1 MKTRKIS
8 FLLIIFLLAA
18 GFVSGQEHKIAV
30 QNNRDG
36 KLVLRNFPNDLPVE
50 GYSGNE
56 VIITSSGGEFAPP
69 ERAKGLKPVYPGG
82 NDNSGIGLN
91 VEKNGNTVEVTC
103 ILPITRS
110 ADYKIKV
117 PDNLSLEIQSG
128 CERSSNITVSNM
140 KNEIEI
146 QNCHGIDLKNVTG
159 PLVLS
164 TISGGINISYGSVAP
179 DKPISI
185 NAIGGE
191 IDLTLP
197 SKTAANLDLKTVG
210 GAFYSDFDFTTT
222 KDNLK
227 KIGGNDLTY
236 ALNGGGPKISIATVG
251 GNVYIRKGN

>member
-1 MKTRKIS
+1 MMM
-8 FLLIIFLLAA
+8 FLFSAGLAA
-18 GFVSGQEHKIAV
+18 AQEHKISV
-30 QNNRDG
+30 QNNRDS

-56 VIITSSGGEFAPP
+56 VIISSTSGSFSPP

-82 NDNSGIGLN
+82 NDNTGIGLN
-91 VEKNGNTVEVTC
+91 VEKDGNTIEVTC

-110 ADYKIKV
+110 ADYKVKV
-117 PDNLSLEIQSG
+117 PDNLALEIESG
-128 CERSSNITVSNM
+128 CERGSDITVTGM

-146 QNCHGIDLKNVTG
+146 QNCNGIDLKNVTG

-164 TISGGINISYGSVAP
+164 TISGDINISFTGTSP

-185 NAIGGE
+185 NAVSGE

-197 SKTAANLDLKTVG
+197 SKTAVNLDLKTIG
-210 GAFYSDFDFTTT
+210 GSFYSDFDLTTS
-222 KDNLK
+222 KENLK

-236 ALNGGGPKISIATVG
+236 ALNGGGPKISIATID

>member
-1 MKTRKIS
+1 MKTKKIS
-8 FLLIIFLLAA
+8 FFLLMFLLSA

-36 KLVLRNFPNDLPVE
+36 KLVLRNFPNDLPIE
-50 GYSGNE
+50 GYTGNE
-56 VIITSSGGEFAPP
+56 VIITATGEDFAPP
-69 ERAKGLKPVYPGG
+69 ERAKGLKPVFPGG

-91 VEKNGNTVEVTC
+91 VEKSGNTVEVTC
-103 ILPITRS
+103 ILPITQS

-117 PDNLSLEIQSG
+117 PDNLSLEIESG
-128 CERSSNITVSNM
+128 CERSSEITVSNM

-146 QNCHGIDLKNVTG
+146 QNCHGIGLKNVTG

-164 TISGGINISYGSVAP
+164 TISGDINISYGGTAP

-197 SKTAANLDLKTVG
+197 AKTAANLELKTIG
-210 GAFYSDFDFTTT
+210 GSFFSDFDFTTT